1 MPEATELAGF
11 IGAGLAGAAYVPQ
24 IWHLIRA
31 HCSAGLSRLA
41 FGTWFAASLLITIHA
56 VASGAVVFVVLGAS
70 QLVATTLVLVYTTK
84 YQHSYCWSHSP
95 HGAEPPPGSAHTHG
109 GRALDGAI
117 GPAHVAAGDHA
128 VLATGTLIDDRH
140 EG

>member
-56 VASGAVVFVVLGAS
+56 VASGAVVFVVLGAI
-70 QLVATTLVLVYTTK
+70 QLVATTLVLVYSTK

-95 HGAEPPPGSAHTHG
+95 GGVEPPPGSAHTHSLPVAD
-109 GRALDGAI
+109 RVRSQHRSHGATQPLSPTPTATS
-117 GPAHVAAGDHA
+117 GP
-128 VLATGTLIDDRH
+128 
-140 EG
+140 